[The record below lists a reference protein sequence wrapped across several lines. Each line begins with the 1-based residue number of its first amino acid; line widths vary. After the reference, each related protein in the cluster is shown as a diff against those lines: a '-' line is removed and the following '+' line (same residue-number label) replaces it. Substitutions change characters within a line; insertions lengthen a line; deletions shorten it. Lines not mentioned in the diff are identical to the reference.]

1 MIPGWADVRPDGVL
15 VRVKAVP
22 GSSRNRVQGVLG
34 DHLKVQISAAPEA
47 GKANAAIVDLLA
59 ALFRSPRSSVRQETG
74 ASNPRKS
81 FTILGATDSVFTR
94 EEFSALRPG
103 G

>member
-1 MIPGWADVRPDGVL
+1 MTPSWAAICPDGIL

-22 GSSRNRVQGVLG
+22 GSSRNRVQGALG
-34 DHLKVQISAAPEA
+34 DHLKVQVSAPPEA
-47 GKANAAIVDLLA
+47 GKANAAIEALLA
-59 ALFRSPRSSVRQETG
+59 ELFGVPRSTVSLESG

-81 FTILGATDSVFTR
+81 FKVRGVTDSVFAR
-94 EEFSALRPG
+94 AELSALRPG